1 MRIALQPAFILHRH
15 AYRNTSLLLE
25 VLSRDHGRVGLVA
38 RGVRVPRSRWQGL
51 LQPFLPLLLSWSGRG
66 DLMNLNS
73 AEEAGM
79 AIAVPGERLFSGL
92 YVNELLLRLV
102 PRHDPHPGLFGHYR
116 QVLEALAVS
125 GEVDSPV
132 RIVEERAL
140 RIFEKRLLAE
150 LGYGLQLDR
159 EALAGNPIAPDAVYH
174 YVLEQGPVAGERTQT
189 GIPISGRSLL
199 AFHREEL
206 DDPAVLREVKRLT
219 RAALGV
225 YLEGRPLRTRE
236 LLLAEYRRR
245 GASVP

>member
-25 VLSRDHGRVGLVA
+25 VLSRDYGRVGLVA
-38 RGVRVPRSRWQGL
+38 RGVRAPRSRWRGL
-51 LQPFLPLLLSWSGRG
+51 LQPFMPLLLSWSGRG

-73 AEEAGM
+73 AEEAGT

-102 PRHDPHPGLFGHYR
+102 PRHDPHPGLFRPYQ

-125 GEVDSPV
+125 GEMDSPV
-132 RIVEERAL
+132 RLLEERAL
-140 RIFEKRLLAE
+140 RIFEKRLLTE
-150 LGYGLQLDR
+150 LGYGLQLER
-159 EALAGNPIAPDAVYH
+159 EALADNPIAPDAVYY
-174 YVLEQGPVAGERTQT
+174 YVLEQGPVTNQHAQN

-199 AFHREEL
+199 AFHHEEL

-245 GASVP
+245 GASAS